1 MQPSHRRRFF
11 ELPALCIATVIASS
25 ATTLSTKAAYQT
37 KIDGVPF
44 SKPFFMELLV
54 GLAMTTS
61 LLAVPC
67 RPKLPRRGR
76 SWFRHLLP
84 LLPLAVSDLLVGLAD
99 CGAILFAPASIISIT
114 NCSILCFSAVA
125 TRLVLKARYSYTQWA
140 GILLAAIGVSVVG
153 AASLTGGHDDPLSA
167 MAPFGVGLAL
177 GARALQSLQFAHEER
192 FMKGGRFSPLL
203 QVGAEGM
210 IESLL
215 CGALVLPLVAVLPG
229 GDHGR
234 VEDTLS
240 TLRMLRKSP
249 FVSLMC
255 ALTFV
260 SLAALNPLSMA
271 IGKLHGSVLRV
282 FVDVGR
288 PAVVWAVSL
297 LAFKLSG
304 GRYGEGW
311 TPPKSWIELCGF
323 ATLFGGLA
331 LYVYGDSR
339 AGRSSK
345 HHVDEAVVGESSTAG
360 GDSSSSSSCLN
371 GSVSTSGAPGGVV
384 PVDQM
389 REQLLVA
396 GGESSSYEQVSAAI
410 ASAMR

>member
-1 MQPSHRRRFF
+1 M
-11 ELPALCIATVIASS
+11 
-25 ATTLSTKAAYQT
+25 
-37 KIDGVPF
+37 
-44 SKPFFMELLV
+44 
-54 GLAMTTS
+54 
-61 LLAVPC
+61 
-67 RPKLPRRGR
+67 
-76 SWFRHLLP
+76 
-84 LLPLAVSDLLVGLAD
+84 
-99 CGAILFAPASIISIT
+99 
-114 NCSILCFSAVA
+114 
-125 TRLVLKARYSYTQWA
+125 
-140 GILLAAIGVSVVG
+140 
-153 AASLTGGHDDPLSA
+153 
-167 MAPFGVGLAL
+167 
-177 GARALQSLQFAHEER
+177 
-192 FMKGGRFSPLL
+192 
-203 QVGAEGM
+203 
-210 IESLL
+210 
-215 CGALVLPLVAVLPG
+215 
-229 GDHGR
+229 
-234 VEDTLS
+234 
-240 TLRMLRKSP
+240 
-249 FVSLMC
+249 

-331 LYVYGDSR
+331 LYVYSDSR

-345 HHVDEAVVGESSTAG
+345 HHVDDEAVVGESSTAG
-360 GDSSSSSSCLN
+360 GGSSSSSSCLN